1 MKPPHQKEALQ
12 LFKFILQDPELLLIT
27 YCINKEFSY
36 FSEYVFFFKLFIFHL
51 KRVFY
56 N

>member
-36 FSEYVFFFKLFIFHL
+36 FSEYVFFQIIHFSFEKSFL
-51 KRVFY
+51 
-56 N
+56 